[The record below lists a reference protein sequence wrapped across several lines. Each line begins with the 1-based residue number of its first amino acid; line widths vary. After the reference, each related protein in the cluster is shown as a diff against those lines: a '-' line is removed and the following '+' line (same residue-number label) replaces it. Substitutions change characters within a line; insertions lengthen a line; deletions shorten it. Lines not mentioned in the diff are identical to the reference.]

1 MGTRSRWIALASG
14 VAVVAAMLATPPVV
28 ADQPVGPVA
37 GLGPDSIEVMN
48 RAPYRNA
55 QWAVSVTDA
64 TTGERLVDHNAD
76 VLLGP
81 ASVTKTYSAAA
92 AWTQFGPASRI
103 VTPVVRTGP
112 VRSGVL
118 RGDLVLVARGDMTLG
133 GQTGA
138 DGRVVFAD
146 IDHNDANA
154 LRTAT
159 LPGNRPLAGIRD
171 LARQVRSAG
180 IRRIAGQVII
190 DDRLFR
196 TVELGDDGPVSPIV
210 LNNNLIDV
218 VVRPTRVGEPARVRL
233 RPDLAPWRV
242 SNRTTTTARGRTD
255 VTVTGTERGLLT
267 VTGHIPVDSGPVLR
281 VWHVTDPATF
291 ARTAFIRELRRA
303 GVAVTVDPVRSNP
316 LGRLATTPAAHRL
329 PKVARLR
336 SLPLSEHV
344 RYVLKVSYNRGAQ
357 TLVCLLA
364 VAAGSR
370 DCDAGFPVMGD
381 QLADLGVDPTQVA
394 LSDGSGR
401 PGNLVTARSATDL
414 MEAFARRD
422 DLAQWRETLPV
433 LGRDGSLADVQRSSP
448 AAGHVFAKTG
458 TNASGDFVNGRI
470 RLETKTL
477 SGYIQ
482 ARSGRWL
489 AMAIIVNEG
498 VFDDL
503 AGLTAANQDLGEIA
517 ADIWATY

>member
-1 MGTRSRWIALASG
+1 MT
-14 VAVVAAMLATPPVV
+14 
-28 ADQPVGPVA
+28 ADQQVGPIP
-37 GLGPDSIEVMN
+37 GLGPAALEVMN
-48 RAPYRNA
+48 RSPYRNA

-64 TTGERLVDHNAD
+64 VTGEPLVDHNAD
-76 VLLGP
+76 LLMGP

-92 AWTQFGPASRI
+92 AWTRFGAASRI
-103 VTPVVRTGP
+103 VTPVVRSGP
-112 VRSGVL
+112 VHAGVL
-118 RGDLVLVARGDMTLG
+118 RGSLVLVARGDITLG

-138 DGRVVFAD
+138 DGRAVFAD

-154 LRTAT
+154 LLTAT

-171 LARQVRSAG
+171 LARQVRAAG
-180 IRRIAGQVII
+180 IRRVTGEVVI

-196 TVELGDDGPVSPIV
+196 TVELGDDGPVSPVV
-210 LNNNLIDV
+210 LNNNLIDIV
-218 VVRPTRVGEPARVRL
+218 ARPTRPGQPARVRL
-233 RPDLAPWRV
+233 RPHLAPWRLI
-242 SNRTTTTARGRTD
+242 NRTTTPAPGRSTTM
-255 VTVTGTERGLLT
+255 TVTGTERGALT
-267 VTGHIPVDSGPVLR
+267 VSGRIPANSGPVLR
-281 VWHVTDPATF
+281 VWHVADPATF
-291 ARTAFIRELRRA
+291 ARTAFIRELRRV
-303 GVAVTVDPVRSNP
+303 GISVTADPHRSNP
-316 LGRLATTPAAHRL
+316 RGGLPSRQDVQRL
-329 PKVARLR
+329 PRVARLR
-336 SLPLSEHV
+336 SLPMSEHV

-364 VAAGSR
+364 VHAGSR

-381 QLADLGVDPTQVA
+381 QLADVGIDPTQVA

-414 MEAFARRD
+414 MQAFAHRD
-422 DLAQWRETLPV
+422 DWALWRDTLPV